1 MSRHR
6 RCRHLELLDTYEVIG
21 QPVVS
26 STRLAY
32 RPWID
37 QAIAPYGATQL
48 PTGTI
53 VGLWDALQQARL
65 RAALVPVTAD
75 VATELSA

>member
-6 RCRHLELLDTYEVIG
+6 RCRHLELLETYEVIG
-21 QPVVS
+21 QPIVT

-37 QAIAPYGATQL
+37 QAIAPYGATRL

-65 RAALVPVTAD
+65 QAALSPVAPDAAVELTA
-75 VATELSA
+75 

>member
-6 RCRHLELLDTYEVIG
+6 RCRHLELLETYEVIG
-21 QPVVS
+21 QPIVT

-65 RAALVPVTAD
+65 QAALVPVAPEETIELTA
-75 VATELSA
+75 